1 MSTWTSFR
9 CIALIWG
16 LVAFLTKPVF
26 FTIFGNRWRNL
37 LKNKAYREGKR
48 PNWIVWV
55 SLPLIALI
63 AFTWWRVAVEP
74 VRLSWILGV
83 LMSLSAVK
91 LVTLLFDYASF
102 QNWVKSVL
110 EDKQK
115 ERVMVVA
122 VTLSGVFL
130 IILAFWLY

>member
-1 MSTWTSFR
+1 MSTWTTFR
-9 CIALIWG
+9 WIALLWG
-16 LVAFLTKPVF
+16 AAAILTKPVF
-26 FTIFGNRWRNL
+26 FIILGNQWRSL

-55 SLPLIALI
+55 SLPLIVLI

-74 VRLSWILGV
+74 VPLAWILAA

-91 LVTLLFDYASF
+91 LVTLLFDYNRF
-102 QNWVKSVL
+102 QNWVKSVV

-115 ERVMVVA
+115 ERKMVIS
-122 VTLSGVFL
+122 VTISGIVL
-130 IILAFWLY
+130 IVLAFWLY